1 MARWPRL
8 YHDWVARLFARGLYS
23 GRFADLC
30 PDCADF
36 PGGRRAVSVLGDRRA
51 VDIFR
56 GSKAASLRRGEQ
68 GQEGKNAKGQ
78 VQLRVEEVKQFPA
91 VERRRNP
98 ALPSEQREKGE
109 VAIFQELGK
118 ALTSSLQLDQVLRTI
133 MEKIDEFLRPDNWSL
148 LLLDEEKQELYFE
161 LAVGKASQ
169 ALKDVRIKIGQ
180 GIAGW
185 VAQHG
190 ETVVVPDTTKD
201 TRFFSQVDEK
211 TKTETQSIVAVPVRF
226 RDTCLGVIELI
237 NCIGPE
243 GFDPRDLKLLEAL
256 SDFAAIA
263 LENARHVKRIH
274 DLTIK
279 DDCTSLYNARHMSYI
294 LETEIYRS
302 QRYNYEFSIVFIDL
316 DHFKLVNDTHGH
328 LVGSRLLAEIGN
340 ALKGHCRLIDFAF
353 RYGGDEFVILLPQTS
368 KDNALNVARRLHQL
382 IREATWLS
390 PEGLNVKI
398 TASVGV
404 ASYPMDSRTKQG
416 LLHLA
421 DEAMYLVKNT
431 NRDSVAAANIGILPD
446 TATTAESAG

>member
-1 MARWPRL
+1 M
-8 YHDWVARLFARGLYS
+8 VEK
-23 GRFADLC
+23 
-30 PDCADF
+30 
-36 PGGRRAVSVLGDRRA
+36 RAFVSLDE
-51 VDIFR
+51 I
-56 GSKAASLRRGEQ
+56 
-68 GQEGKNAKGQ
+68 
-78 VQLRVEEVKQFPA
+78 KQFPT
-91 VERRRNP
+91 VDRRRNAGVP
-98 ALPSEQREKGE
+98 GERREAGE
-109 VAIFQELGK
+109 VAVFQELGK

-148 LLLDEEKQELYFE
+148 LLLDEAKQELYFE

-169 ALKDVRIKIGQ
+169 ALKDVRIKLGQ

-190 ETVVVPDTTKD
+190 EVVIVPDTTKD
-201 TRFFSQVDEK
+201 TRFFGKVDEK
-211 TKTETQSIVAVPVRF
+211 TKMETRSIVAVPVKF

-237 NCIGPE
+237 NCVGVD

-274 DLTIK
+274 ELTIK
-279 DDCTSLYNARHMSYI
+279 DDCTSLYNARHMGFI
-294 LETEIYRS
+294 LDTEIYRS

-328 LVGSRLLAEIGN
+328 LVGSRLLAEMGE
-340 ALKGHCRLIDFAF
+340 ALKTNCRLIDFAF

-368 KDNALNVARRLHQL
+368 KENAINVARRLHRL
-382 IREATWLS
+382 IRETVWLRN
-390 PEGLNVKI
+390 EGLNIKI
-398 TASVGV
+398 TPSVGL
-404 ASYPMDSRTKQG
+404 AAYPVDSKTKEG

-431 NRDSVAAANIGILPD
+431 NRDNVAAANMGILPVQPGVE
-446 TATTAESAG
+446 AAGEAAG